1 VAGLGGAA
9 PRARSGDD
17 GARAAALRPPHDRRT
32 LLSVRLAVARHEGLD
47 EATTAKVARYEASD
61 LDERHKVA
69 LRVADALM
77 TQPGA
82 ISAELAVQARRWFSR
97 DELVELTLD
106 VMKWNYQ
113 KVSVALGTDAE
124 VKPGELADLAFD
136 EEGRAITG

>member
-1 VAGLGGAA
+1 MTT
-9 PRARSGDD
+9 SK
-17 GARAAALRPPHDRRT
+17 
-32 LLSVRLAVARHEGLD
+32 LD
-47 EATTAKVARYEASD
+47 RYEASD
-61 LDERHKVA
+61 LAERHKVA

-82 ISAELAVQARRWFSR
+82 ITEELAAQARRWFSR

-124 VKPGELADLAFD
+124 VKPGELADLIFD
-136 EEGRAITG
+136 EEGRAVTG